1 MLRVTTI
8 ITAALLTCACANGS
22 PAGQDFDSS
31 NPVACLAIFGI
42 AANGYQQSG
51 DAAAADR
58 MVEKSMSLARQHGG
72 AEWVQNATLE
82 ARQIGA
88 RIEAANDR
96 DASVRLLQECEAN
109 QDS

>member
-8 ITAALLTCACANGS
+8 ISAALLISGCANEGR
-22 PAGQDFDSS
+22 AAQAFDSS

-42 AANGYQQSG
+42 AANGYRQSG
-51 DAAAADR
+51 NTAAADR
-58 MVEKSMSLARQHGG
+58 MLEKSMLLARQNGG
-72 AEWVQNATLE
+72 AEWIQNVTPE

-96 DASVRLLQECEAN
+96 AATVRLLQECEAR
-109 QDS
+109 